1 MDPRY
6 ASASKKSTPPL
17 VLAVVT
23 NISYVGSP
31 CKYVA
36 GVGIGLYI
44 LFCGDFQV
52 RSTLI
57 IGFDG
62 QKISFEGQLSH

>member
-1 MDPRY
+1 M
-6 ASASKKSTPPL
+6 
-17 VLAVVT
+17 AVVT

-31 CKYVA
+31 CKYVV